1 MFVRKQLTEQDRLRK
16 KVRQLDGK
24 NTKDKFKSIMDDILK
39 KLDKI
44 EAFDR
49 FFDASLKL
57 DFKRVKDDYYDLV
70 QTTSNER
77 ILESMLLCDEDL
89 DQLLDDMTHSTGVST
104 YDKRLRNALEFLKD
118 FNAKPYQRDI
128 KFYEESSSK
137 FNEQL
142 ESIYKDIQYKLSK
155 MTYQVRQM
163 TDEIVTLENENIR
176 LVNELDNANKAS
188 YAYKDIAFKIQDFHQ
203 NIEMNQSSIQM
214 VRKTMNAFRLI
225 GSLFNQLALLDEYFQ
240 HLKSDGYV
248 RRLVNRLYRNP
259 SELDILDNTADL
271 TQAIQ
276 EIKQEIIQVESIVK
290 PARKMIFEDLEE
302 PADESIIEKYKA
314 MAK

>member
-1 MFVRKQLTEQDRLRK
+1 MFVRREVTEQDRLRK
-16 KVRQLDGK
+16 KVRQLIGR
-24 NTKDKFKSIMDDILK
+24 NTKDKFKSLMDEILK
-39 KLDKI
+39 KLEKI
-44 EAFDR
+44 DAFER
-49 FFDASLKL
+49 YFDGQLKN
-57 DFKRVKDDYYDLV
+57 DFKRVKDDYHDLV

-77 ILESMLLCDEDL
+77 ILEYMLLCEEDL
-89 DQLLDDMTHSTGVST
+89 DQLLDDMTHGIGVST
-104 YDKRLRNALEFLKD
+104 YDKRLKNALDFLKD

-142 ESIYKDIQYKLSK
+142 ESVYKDVQYKLSK

-163 TDEIVTLENENIR
+163 TEEIVTLENENIR
-176 LVNELDNANKAS
+176 LVKELDGINKDS

-214 VRKTMNAFRLI
+214 VRKTMNAFRLL
-225 GSLFNQLALLDEYFQ
+225 GSLFNQLVLLDEYFQ
-240 HLKSDGYV
+240 HLKEDSYI
-248 RRLVNRLYRNP
+248 RKLVLRLYRNP
-259 SELDILDNTADL
+259 QELDLLDNTADL

-276 EIKQEIIQVESIVK
+276 EIKEEIINVESIVK

-302 PADESIIEKYKA
+302 PADESIIEKYKS

>member
-1 MFVRKQLTEQDRLRK
+1 
-16 KVRQLDGK
+16 
-24 NTKDKFKSIMDDILK
+24 MDDILK

>member
-104 YDKRLRNALEFLKD
+104 YDKRLRNALDFLKD

-163 TDEIVTLENENIR
+163 KDEIVTLENENIR